1 MHNQNLGRVAVV
13 ARGIYDPLAEYERL
27 DAISYNGSS
36 YLVRK
41 HCQGVEPADGE
52 YYMLMAKAGDSTSA
66 NAAAEKALAAAQIAE
81 AASERAD
88 TAAGSAEQQ
97 AAAAGYAAA
106 SANAAAGNANT
117 AAAGASS
124 AKQEAETAAAA
135 ANNAAASANQN
146 AKAAATATSA
156 ANAAASRADDA
167 ASGAN
172 TARDAAGA
180 AAEAAN
186 AAAAA
191 AQNVVDSVQPN
202 IAQVKQTLA
211 AHSEALDNRIKKFYT
226 GNLGAVNIADSDDGA
241 VRNLVIGGRSEQ
253 FTTTGAN
260 ILPYPYYGTTVTVN
274 GVTFTDNG
282 DGSITMNGTA
292 TANAEFAFLSD
303 GKPGFMD
310 GMVANHPGEK
320 VTFKGLGDGAGSK
333 SYFVFAQ
340 GFVNNTYVYGSDV
353 TSVVLSEIVHAR
365 QMFVR
370 VLAGTT
376 VDNVTI
382 KPMIALGDSIATYE
396 PYTGGAPS
404 PSPDYPQ
411 EIKSVENCAMNVSNA
426 DGMETQTALIPV
438 TLRGLGD
445 MRDELYVYAD
455 GSGKLVQRIAK
466 LKLADAEYN
475 EANIKPVGENYRTQ
489 LVNTKEAGYD
499 KTKLSDICSF
509 LPDKAEYTLDI
520 PHFYCS
526 GGNNIY
532 IFTPFGTKTA
542 IIENYGNEYI
552 VYGLANP
559 IETPLTAEQVK
570 ALFDLRTYYGGTN
583 ISYQSENGVEPVVN
597 FDYACALENFVEYIK
612 AAQGDDRKFIYD
624 MDERMTDAEYVAALA
639 YVNSE
644 YATAL
649 TELEV

>member
-1 MHNQNLGRVAVV
+1 MHNQDLGRVAVV

-27 DAISYNGSS
+27 DAVSYNGSS

-41 HCQGVEPADGE
+41 HCQGVEPAEGE
-52 YYMLMAKAGDSTSA
+52 YYMLMAKAGDSTAA
-66 NAAAEKALAAAQIAE
+66 NAAAEKALAAA
-81 AASERAD
+81 ERAD
-88 TAAGSAEQQ
+88 SASARANTAAGNADQKAKE
-97 AAAAGYAAA
+97 AGAAAA

-202 IAQVKQTLA
+202 IAQIKQTLA
-211 AHSEALDNRIKKFYT
+211 AHSEALGNRIKKFYT

-241 VRNLVIGGRSEQ
+241 VRDLVIGGRSEQ

-260 ILPYPYYGTTVTVN
+260 ILPYPYYDTTVTVN

-292 TANAEFAFLSD
+292 TANAEFAFLAD
-303 GKPGFMD
+303 NKPGFMD

-320 VTFKGLGDGAGSK
+320 VTFKGLGDGAGRE
-333 SYFVFAQ
+333 SYFIFAQ

-353 TSVVLSEIVHAR
+353 TSAVLSEIVYVR

-370 VLAGTT
+370 VLAGAT

-396 PYTGGAPS
+396 PFTGGAPS

-411 EIKSVENCAMNVSNA
+411 EIKSVENCAMTVSNA
-426 DGMETQTALIPV
+426 DGTETQTAPVLV
-438 TLRGLGD
+438 TLRGVGAV
-445 MRDELYVYAD
+445 RDELYVYAD
-455 GSGKLVQRIAK
+455 GSGKLVQRFTCEKPIK
-466 LKLADAEYN
+466 TD
-475 EANIKPVGENYRTQ
+475 IKPDRESDVAISVILVGALSQKSIQNAIRSNRFIQGNTLTPYKIACYNNVVYASFPKDKYPTYDDAANYVR
-489 LVNTKEAGYD
+489 N
-499 KTKLSDICSF
+499 
-509 LPDKAEYTLDI
+509 LD
-520 PHFYCS
+520 FYVM
-526 GGNNIY
+526 Y
-532 IFTPFGTKTA
+532 KH
-542 IIENYGNEYI
+542 
-552 VYGLANP
+552 NP
-559 IETPLTAEQVK
+559 IETALTAEQVK
-570 ALFDLRTYYGGTN
+570 ALYDLRTYYGGTN

-644 YATAL
+644 YAAAL

>member
-1 MHNQNLGRVAVV
+1 MWNDLKPITEETGQRILSAVSGVDAQVGTSGWNNLKPMTEETGRKIVDAVAQN
-13 ARGIYDPLAEYERL
+13 RL
-27 DAISYNGSS
+27 SN
-36 YLVRK
+36 
-41 HCQGVEPADGE
+41 
-52 YYMLMAKAGDSTSA
+52 
-66 NAAAEKALAAAQIAE
+66 
-81 AASERAD
+81 
-88 TAAGSAEQQ
+88 
-97 AAAAGYAAA
+97 
-106 SANAAAGNANT
+106 
-117 AAAGASS
+117 
-124 AKQEAETAAAA
+124 QEAL
-135 ANNAAASANQN
+135 
-146 AKAAATATSA
+146 
-156 ANAAASRADDA
+156 
-167 ASGAN
+167 G
-172 TARDAAGA
+172 
-180 AAEAAN
+180 
-186 AAAAA
+186 
-191 AQNVVDSVQPN
+191 
-202 IAQVKQTLA
+202 
-211 AHSEALDNRIKKFYT
+211 NRIKKFYT

-241 VRNLVIGGRSEQ
+241 VRDLVIGGRSEQ
-253 FTTTGAN
+253 ISTNGYQLLNAN
-260 ILPYPYYGTTVTVN
+260 VFVASSEYNGRKIVN
-274 GVTFTDNG
+274 NG
-282 DGSITMNGTA
+282 DGSFTVTVS
-292 TANAEFAFLSD
+292 SD
-303 GKPGFMD
+303 
-310 GMVANHPGEK
+310 A
-320 VTFKGLGDGAGSK
+320 
-333 SYFVFAQ
+333 
-340 GFVNNTYVYGSDV
+340 SDV
-353 TSVVLSEIVHAR
+353 TNLTPPNNPFFDVSPGTTYLCSGVENGCGIAVALYDKDKKITRYAGSTASNGTFTTSDDEVFLRLFVQSSSVV
-365 QMFVR
+365 
-370 VLAGTT
+370 AGIY
-376 VDNVTI
+376 TI
-382 KPMIALGDSIATYE
+382 WPMLEKGATAHDWE

-466 LKLADAEYN
+466 LKLADAEFN

-499 KTKLSDICSF
+499 KTKRSDICSF

-526 GGNNIY
+526 GENSIY
-532 IFTPFGTKTA
+532 IFTPFGTKTE

-559 IETPLTAEQVK
+559 IETALTAEQVK

-644 YATAL
+644 YAAAL

>member
-1 MHNQNLGRVAVV
+1 MWNDLKPITEETGQRILSAVSGVDAQGQTSGWNNLKPMTEETGRKIVDAV
-13 ARGIYDPLAEYERL
+13 
-27 DAISYNGSS
+27 
-36 YLVRK
+36 
-41 HCQGVEPADGE
+41 
-52 YYMLMAKAGDSTSA
+52 
-66 NAAAEKALAAAQIAE
+66 
-81 AASERAD
+81 
-88 TAAGSAEQQ
+88 
-97 AAAAGYAAA
+97 
-106 SANAAAGNANT
+106 
-117 AAAGASS
+117 
-124 AKQEAETAAAA
+124 
-135 ANNAAASANQN
+135 
-146 AKAAATATSA
+146 
-156 ANAAASRADDA
+156 
-167 ASGAN
+167 
-172 TARDAAGA
+172 
-180 AAEAAN
+180 
-186 AAAAA
+186 
-191 AQNVVDSVQPN
+191 AQNRLSNQ
-202 IAQVKQTLA
+202 
-211 AHSEALDNRIKKFYT
+211 EALDNRIKKFYT

-253 FTTTGAN
+253 ISTNGYQLLDYATVAGDELRGVKTD
-260 ILPYPYYGTTVTVN
+260 ILQ
-274 GVTFTDNG
+274 
-282 DGSITMNGTA
+282 DGSVHISGTSTESGWCGRTFLPNLVITPGTYVFQVFGNHPKMAILTADWHSIVDLASSQSSAIFTVDSDKIAKHMCCFSSVAGEEFEFTVKFMLENGGTA
-292 TANAEFAFLSD
+292 HD
-303 GKPGFMD
+303 W
-310 GMVANHPGEK
+310 
-320 VTFKGLGDGAGSK
+320 
-333 SYFVFAQ
+333 
-340 GFVNNTYVYGSDV
+340 
-353 TSVVLSEIVHAR
+353 
-365 QMFVR
+365 
-370 VLAGTT
+370 
-376 VDNVTI
+376 
-382 KPMIALGDSIATYE
+382 E

-426 DGMETQTALIPV
+426 DGMETQTAMIPV
-438 TLRGLGD
+438 TLRGIGD
-445 MRDELYVYAD
+445 VRDELYVYAD

-499 KTKLSDICSF
+499 KTKRSDICSF

-526 GGNNIY
+526 GGNSIY

-552 VYGLANP
+552 IYVLANP

-624 MDERMTDAEYVAALA
+624 MDERMTDAEYVAELA

>member
-1 MHNQNLGRVAVV
+1 MDGLKPITEETGHRILSAVSGVDAQGQTSGWNNLKPMTEETGRKIVDAV
-13 ARGIYDPLAEYERL
+13 
-27 DAISYNGSS
+27 
-36 YLVRK
+36 
-41 HCQGVEPADGE
+41 
-52 YYMLMAKAGDSTSA
+52 
-66 NAAAEKALAAAQIAE
+66 
-81 AASERAD
+81 
-88 TAAGSAEQQ
+88 
-97 AAAAGYAAA
+97 
-106 SANAAAGNANT
+106 
-117 AAAGASS
+117 
-124 AKQEAETAAAA
+124 
-135 ANNAAASANQN
+135 
-146 AKAAATATSA
+146 
-156 ANAAASRADDA
+156 
-167 ASGAN
+167 
-172 TARDAAGA
+172 
-180 AAEAAN
+180 
-186 AAAAA
+186 
-191 AQNVVDSVQPN
+191 AQNRLSNQ
-202 IAQVKQTLA
+202 
-211 AHSEALDNRIKKFYT
+211 EALDNRIKKFYT

-253 FTTTGAN
+253 ISTNGYQLLNANIFDASAEYNGRKIINNMDGSFAAVVSSGATDVTNLTPPGGRLFDISPETTYITSGAANSFSLMLALWDSNKKRTRYIDSGNSFTTTAN
-260 ILPYPYYGTTVTVN
+260 EVYVSYYIQCKNNVEGTYTIWPMLEK
-274 GVTFTDNG
+274 G
-282 DGSITMNGTA
+282 A
-292 TANAEFAFLSD
+292 TAHD
-303 GKPGFMD
+303 W
-310 GMVANHPGEK
+310 
-320 VTFKGLGDGAGSK
+320 
-333 SYFVFAQ
+333 
-340 GFVNNTYVYGSDV
+340 
-353 TSVVLSEIVHAR
+353 
-365 QMFVR
+365 
-370 VLAGTT
+370 
-376 VDNVTI
+376 
-382 KPMIALGDSIATYE
+382 E

-499 KTKLSDICSF
+499 KTKQSDICSF

-526 GGNNIY
+526 GGNSIY
-532 IFTPFGTKTA
+532 IFTPFGTKTE

-559 IETPLTAEQVK
+559 IETALTAEQVK

-612 AAQGDDRKFIYD
+612 AAQGDNRKFIYD

>member
-1 MHNQNLGRVAVV
+1 MHNQDLGRVAVV

-27 DAISYNGSS
+27 DAVSYNGSS

-52 YYMLMAKAGDSTSA
+52 YYMLLAQAGDSTAA
-66 NAAAEKALAAAQIAE
+66 NAAAAQALAAAQM
-81 AASERAD
+81 AASASVRAN

-97 AAAAGYAAA
+97 ASAAGAAAD

-253 FTTTGAN
+253 ISTNGYQLLNAN
-260 ILPYPYYGTTVTVN
+260 VFVASSEYNGRKIVN
-274 GVTFTDNG
+274 NG
-282 DGSITMNGTA
+282 DGSFTVTVS
-292 TANAEFAFLSD
+292 SD
-303 GKPGFMD
+303 
-310 GMVANHPGEK
+310 A
-320 VTFKGLGDGAGSK
+320 
-333 SYFVFAQ
+333 
-340 GFVNNTYVYGSDV
+340 SDV
-353 TSVVLSEIVHAR
+353 TNLTPPNNPFFDVSPGTTYLCSGVENGCGIVVALYDKDKKITRYAGSTASNGTFTTSDDEVFLRLFVQSSSVV
-365 QMFVR
+365 
-370 VLAGTT
+370 AGIY
-376 VDNVTI
+376 TI
-382 KPMIALGDSIATYE
+382 WPMLEKGATAHDWE

-411 EIKSVENCAMNVSNA
+411 EIKSVENCAMTVSNA
-426 DGMETQTALIPV
+426 DGTETQTAMIPV
-438 TLRGLGD
+438 TLRGIGD
-445 MRDELYVYAD
+445 VRDELYVYAD
-455 GSGKLVQRIAK
+455 GTGKLVQK
-466 LKLADAEYN
+466 MSYEK
-475 EANIKPVGENYRTQ
+475 
-489 LVNTKEAGYD
+489 VNTNAVEPDRESDEAISVRFKNGISKHALKSLSSDKFIRGDTLKPYNFCTYQDYVFASVPKEKYPTFQDALNY
-499 KTKLSDICSF
+499 LQSI
-509 LPDKAEYTLDI
+509 E
-520 PHFYCS
+520 FYILYS
-526 GGNNIY
+526 H
-532 IFTPFGTKTA
+532 
-542 IIENYGNEYI
+542 E
-552 VYGLANP
+552 P
-559 IETPLTAEQVK
+559 IETVLAAEQVK

-644 YATAL
+644 YAAAL